1 MIQKD
6 FVIKALLQN
15 GGMATL
21 SQLYKLTDVS
31 SWRTKTPFAYIR
43 RILQTNSEFYK
54 IYPGLWGLSSYKDK
68 ISKLVIDEKSKSC
81 FTHSYYQGII
91 VEIGNVRKFKTFVP
105 YQDKNK
111 LFLKDR
117 LCDISS
123 LDSIY
128 EFTYPNL
135 IAKARTVDVVW
146 FNERKMPS
154 SFFEVEHTTSFKNSL
169 NKFYELQ
176 DFRANFYIVA
186 DISRKREF
194 DKIMN
199 DSIYRPIRNLVKF
212 ADYESIV
219 KQYEKES
226 IKYEMG
232 IF

>member
-1 MIQKD
+1 MKQKY
-6 FVIKALLQN
+6 FVIKALLES

-31 SWRTKTPFAYIR
+31 SWKTNTPFASIR
-43 RILQTNSEFYK
+43 RILQTNPEFYK
-54 IYPGLWGLSSYKDK
+54 IYPGLWGLRDKKDE
-68 ISKLVIDEKSKSC
+68 ISHLLKEEKNL

-91 VEIGNVRKFKTFVP
+91 IEIGNARKFRTFVP

-111 LFLKDR
+111 FFLQDR

-135 IAKARTVDVVW
+135 MAKAKTVDVVW
-146 FNERKMPS
+146 FNERKMPN
-154 SFFEVEHTTSFKNSL
+154 SFFEVEHTTGFKNSL

-176 DFRANFYIVA
+176 DFRANLYIVA
-186 DISRKREF
+186 DIVRKKEF
-194 DKIMN
+194 DKII
-199 DSIYRPIRNLVKF
+199 DESIYKSIKNLVKF

-219 KQYEKES
+219 KQHEKES

-232 IF
+232 IS